1 MDGQKTAQWLIA
13 VHSAARS
20 PNPAPLVD
28 QNRRQAYLHRMA
40 KGTHTRRFDITVI
53 GAGPAGGTLA
63 LAASRLGLDVALVDA
78 RDPDAARSTDT
89 RNFAI
94 VRGSWNLLKFCGLS
108 DALEADSEPL
118 RGLEATD
125 GAPHLLGAPTALFT
139 GDDLGAGVE
148 DGLLGHMVE
157 AEKLQAAID
166 EAVARDDHI
175 THLAPSL
182 FNRLEQV
189 DGAVRAHLE
198 GGGHLDARLVA
209 GCDGLNSPVRNAAG
223 ITTEGRHYGKSVF
236 AADVSL
242 SRPHGGIARQLFTPE
257 GPFATLPL
265 KGDRA
270 NLAWYMKEGAA
281 EALAQRSTAQ
291 QEAELNARFADF
303 AGEMRIDGPVRAYPL
318 VLQVA
323 NSMIA
328 ERVALVGDAARRIN
342 PLAGQGLN
350 LGFKDV
356 AALAEVAAGQV
367 RAGLDPGNSLA
378 LETYQRWRRLD
389 ANGTALG
396 MDLIDRVFSNDNMAL
411 KPLRGLALA
420 FAERAAPVRTALA
433 RQASAA
439 QGHLPDLMKD
449 PAG

>member
-1 MDGQKTAQWLIA
+1 
-13 VHSAARS
+13 
-20 PNPAPLVD
+20 
-28 QNRRQAYLHRMA
+28 MA
-40 KGTHTRRFDITVI
+40 KASTDSVFDLAIV

-63 LAASRLGLDVALVDA
+63 LAAADLGLSVALIDA
-78 RDPDAARSTDT
+78 RDPKTTPHKDT

-94 VRGSWNLLKFCGLS
+94 VRGSWNLLAFCGLTE
-108 DALEADSEPL
+108 ALETDAEPL

-125 GAPHLLGAPTALFT
+125 GAPHWFGAPTALFT
-139 GDDLGAGVE
+139 GDDLGEATG

-157 AEKLQAAID
+157 AENLRAAID
-166 EAVARDDHI
+166 NAIAKTKTINVWAPALFEGFNLGEGKI
-175 THLAPSL
+175 TL
-182 FNRLEQV
+182 RLE
-189 DGAVRAHLE
+189 DGSTIH
-198 GGGHLDARLVA
+198 ARLLA
-209 GCDGLNSPVRNAAG
+209 GCDGLKSPVRTAAG
-223 ITTEGRHYGKSVF
+223 IGVEGRRYGKSVF

-242 SRPHGGIARQLFTPE
+242 SRPHQGIARQLFTPE

-281 EALAQRSTAQ
+281 EALTKRTIKE
-291 QEAELNARFADF
+291 QEAELNARFAEF
-303 AGEMRIDGPVRAYPL
+303 SGEMKIDGPVRAYPL
-318 VLQVA
+318 MLQVA

-328 ERVALVGDAARRIN
+328 DRVALVGDAARRIN

-367 RAGLDPGNSLA
+367 RAGLDPGSTLA

-396 MDLIDRVFSNDNMAL
+396 MDLIDRVFSNDNMVL

-420 FAERAAPVRTALA
+420 AAERIGPVRTALSK
-433 RQASAA
+433 QASAA
-439 QGHLPDLMKD
+439 QDYLPELMKE
-449 PAG
+449 PAD